1 MLKLMWIPKRYKNFS
16 FVEAVLESEK
26 LLEEIK
32 EQQIR
37 NQQTYA
43 DILILQNK
51 IANLTEEEARRNLE
65 ILIPFIEANF
75 PNLTTG

>member
-1 MLKLMWIPKRYKNFS
+1 MLKLVWIPKRYKNFS
-16 FVEAVLESEK
+16 FAEAVLESEK

-37 NQQTYA
+37 NQKTYA

-51 IANLTEEEARRNLE
+51 IANLTEEEARKNLE
-65 ILIPFIEANF
+65 ILIPFIEMNF
-75 PNLTTG
+75 PDLATE